1 MSDEWTGT
9 IQELKA
15 AIEANPPVAPASDLT
30 DEALTLATARYDAAM
45 TKHTEVLTAIQAKI
59 DEQVE

>member
-30 DEALTLATARYDAAM
+30 DEALTLAQASYDENM